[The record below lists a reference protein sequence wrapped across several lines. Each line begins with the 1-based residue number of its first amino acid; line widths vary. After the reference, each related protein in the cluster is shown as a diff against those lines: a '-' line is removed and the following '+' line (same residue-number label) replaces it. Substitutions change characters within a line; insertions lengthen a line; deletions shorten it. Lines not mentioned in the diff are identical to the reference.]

1 MQIFFFSEKK
11 TFIFLCS
18 DILPLCP
25 SQFQSSSDVT
35 TTTLKKKLAMGIS
48 LQLFQDQIYHFML
61 CHPNYFYFLKLA
73 ELSL

>member
-48 LQLFQDQIYHFML
+48 LQLFQDQIYQIL
-61 CHPNYFYFLKLA
+61 YKQKLLV
-73 ELSL
+73 LSQFWRIS